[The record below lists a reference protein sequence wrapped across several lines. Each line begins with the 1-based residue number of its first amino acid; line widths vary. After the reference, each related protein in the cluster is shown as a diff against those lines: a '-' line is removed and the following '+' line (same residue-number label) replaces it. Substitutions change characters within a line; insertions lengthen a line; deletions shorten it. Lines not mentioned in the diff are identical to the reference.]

1 MQLGPHQPGE
11 SRHTRST
18 LAAGSP
24 AVGNCREAAAAGNRL
39 VKAAGNRLVKA
50 AGNRSVKAAG
60 NRSVKAAGNRSV
72 KAAGNCR
79 EAAVAGNCREAAVDS
94 LPTVVQAVAQSSA
107 HSLAELNLLGT
118 VPRTLP
124 ENAAK
129 KGY

>member
-1 MQLGPHQPGE
+1 M
-11 SRHTRST
+11 
-18 LAAGSP
+18 
-24 AVGNCREAAAAGNRL
+24 AV
-39 VKAAGNRLVKA
+39 A

-60 NRSVKAAGNRSV
+60 NCREAVAGNCREAAVAGNRSV

-79 EAAVAGNCREAAVDS
+79 EAAVDN